1 MRDSPGLRLLSR
13 LWQRGAVAAG
23 RHRVCRALAARI
35 YASRGV
41 LGMFLSAC
49 GMFCQLQGARVCV
62 REAGTA
68 RGWGRRHGCGGYAPH
83 GGVVTV
89 GVECLGPT
97 WEGSEQSEVKSIII
111 VLQYCSIA
119 IE

>member
-1 MRDSPGLRLLSR
+1 MP
-13 LWQRGAVAAG
+13 V
-23 RHRVCRALAARI
+23 
-35 YASRGV
+35 
-41 LGMFLSAC
+41 SAC

-83 GGVVTV
+83 RGVVTV
-89 GVECLGPT
+89 GVGCLGPT
-97 WEGSEQSEVKSIII
+97 WEGSEQSGLKSIII
-111 VLQYCSIA
+111 VVQYCSIA